1 VLWSHTQAIWSTW
14 GKSMKNDNLIYV
26 GPDRS
31 TISDQCLCCPSLR
44 TLEFWV
50 DNLNPEFLFPELS
63 KQNQLFVQLMKAL
76 SMHLRPAPYPYGLL
90 TLRLLG
96 KLGGKNRKVLREPI
110 DICDPTSFKEYAQR
124 LGVEC
129 SWAVAENSNATVAN
143 METSDKSIDVGRGEP
158 IIHAPVAS

>member
-1 VLWSHTQAIWSTW
+1 
-14 GKSMKNDNLIYV
+14 
-26 GPDRS
+26 
-31 TISDQCLCCPSLR
+31 
-44 TLEFWV
+44 
-50 DNLNPEFLFPELS
+50 
-63 KQNQLFVQLMKAL
+63 
-76 SMHLRPAPYPYGLL
+76 MHLRPAPYPYGLL

-143 METSDKSIDVGRGEP
+143 METSDKSIDVGQGEP
-158 IIHAPVAS
+158 IIHAPVVS

>member
-1 VLWSHTQAIWSTW
+1 
-14 GKSMKNDNLIYV
+14 
-26 GPDRS
+26 
-31 TISDQCLCCPSLR
+31 
-44 TLEFWV
+44 
-50 DNLNPEFLFPELS
+50 
-63 KQNQLFVQLMKAL
+63 MKAL

-129 SWAVAENSNATVAN
+129 SWAVAENTNATVAN
-143 METSDKSIDVGRGEP
+143 METSDKSIDVANKEESVSGGENQSFTLQLP
-158 IIHAPVAS
+158 LERCVQVSEI